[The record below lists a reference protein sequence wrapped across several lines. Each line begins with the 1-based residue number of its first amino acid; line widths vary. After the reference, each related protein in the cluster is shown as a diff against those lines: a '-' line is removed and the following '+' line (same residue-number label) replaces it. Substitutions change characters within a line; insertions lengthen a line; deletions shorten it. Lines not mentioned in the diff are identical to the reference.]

1 MSGTKRWIMERLK
14 SLLIAYQ
21 APSVGIVMGY
31 VAIKA
36 PTFGFFMV
44 VTYFTWVI
52 ISTRARLRS
61 GHHMQFTPLHAVAT
75 FLLFCAGLWGFAG
88 GVVFAAGD
96 QPATVLFHPYLQAT
110 IAWLL
115 LWAHASRNPGQS
127 STGKRTGDGR
137 NTTIP
142 M

>member
-1 MSGTKRWIMERLK
+1 MRGTKLDRLR
-14 SLLIAYQ
+14 SLLIAYK

-36 PTFGFFMV
+36 PLIGFLMV

-61 GHHMQFTPLHAVAT
+61 GRRMQFTPLHAMAT
-75 FLLFCAGLWGFAG
+75 FLLFCAGLWGFAA
-88 GVVFAAGD
+88 GVVLAAGE
-96 QPATVLFHPYLQAT
+96 QTASVLFHPYLQAT

-115 LWAHASRNPGQS
+115 LWTHASRTAARGGDGGGS
-127 STGKRTGDGR
+127 STTV
-137 NTTIP
+137 P